1 MCACVCK
8 YTKISVYMYYS
19 VPMVVHS
26 MLKKTHKVL
35 GTGKVKLWVGGRECF
50 MYPLYFSFVPAASIT
65 FCASSFPCLPYFS
78 CTLSAALTIY
88 FIFLLLKFL
97 ASKFSV

>member
-26 MLKKTHKVL
+26 MLKKTHQVL
-35 GTGKVKLWVGGRECF
+35 GKGKVKLWVGGERMFYVPPFFFRSCCF
-50 MYPLYFSFVPAASIT
+50 HYIFVP
-65 FCASSFPCLPYFS
+65 PP
-78 CTLSAALTIY
+78 
-88 FIFLLLKFL
+88 LLVCPVFL
-97 ASKFSV
+97 ALRVLH

>member
-78 CTLSAALTIY
+78 CTPSAAL
-88 FIFLLLKFL
+88 FILFFCY
-97 ASKFSV
+97 